1 MPESV
6 VLIVGQ
12 KVHLNYSVKCY
23 GKIWMNFLADPISLD
38 REELR
43 TSPRFKLKGVC
54 IKVGKTPKDKN
65 PICILR
71 KNNCKD
77 IFQ

>member
-1 MPESV
+1 
-6 VLIVGQ
+6 
-12 KVHLNYSVKCY
+12 
-23 GKIWMNFLADPISLD
+23 MNFLANPISLD

-43 TSPRFKLKGVC
+43 KSPRFKLKGVC
-54 IKVGKTPKDKN
+54 IKVGKPPKDKK

-71 KNNCKD
+71 KNNCKG

>member
-1 MPESV
+1 
-6 VLIVGQ
+6 
-12 KVHLNYSVKCY
+12 
-23 GKIWMNFLADPISLD
+23 MNFLADPISLD